1 MSDKIV
7 AVKIWDISWSKGAEE
22 IVSAVVIDFDEAEE
36 KSENFIDRKCR
47 NFNRWSVS
55 DEAVDKY
62 FRKHY
67 GETPEE
73 FCAEFYFEGEKVSL
87 PSERKEEFHG

>member
-7 AVKIWDISWSKGAEE
+7 AVKIWDISWSKGTEE
-22 IVSAVVIDFDEAEE
+22 IVPAVVIDFDEAEE

-55 DEAVDKY
+55 DEVVDKY

-67 GETPEE
+67 GETTEE
-73 FCAEFYFEGEKVSL
+73 FCTEFYFEGEKVSL
-87 PSERKEEFHG
+87 QRKEEFYGY